1 MSAPISGPRL
11 TEQIGA
17 LVDQY
22 IKAGGRIERLP
33 GTTLKPLPP
42 RRHPKREPLDET
54 AEQILIMTKDG
65 HSLRFIAAHL
75 GHPHTGRVRHIAKRH
90 GIKLRGI

>member
-1 MSAPISGPRL
+1 MLQPTINRQPSAQL
-11 TEQIGA
+11 DA
-17 LVDQY
+17 LVEQY
-22 IKAGGRIERLP
+22 LKAGGRIERLP
-33 GTTLKPLPP
+33 GPTLKPLPP
-42 RRHPKREPLDET
+42 RLHPKREPLDET

-90 GIKLRGI
+90 GIKLRGV